1 MDGDAPD
8 SKSGAARNGSDS
20 AVQAAQ
26 KTVAGMSA
34 SYKAD
39 VVDAAATSYKF
50 PVDEFSLALKAMDAL
65 GLKWS
70 THAQRAVLRG
80 ATMEQRAIAFLLA
93 ERIYSAK
100 LRKVAAAT
108 LNWNVARQS
117 LLDLKAAEAFRPHE
131 MAYVNSPAINDGY
144 PGPFKADTIAAMAA
158 SAAKAR
164 AASAAAVEPGTDPG
178 KGKAIAAR
186 AGTHRTVQRTA
197 AAA

>member
-1 MDGDAPD
+1 VDGDAPD

-39 VVDAAATSYKF
+39 
-50 PVDEFSLALKAMDAL
+50 EFSLALKAIDAL

-70 THAQRAVLRG
+70 ARAQRAVLRG
-80 ATMEQRAIAFLLA
+80 ATMEQLAIAFLLA

-117 LLDLKAAEAFRPHE
+117 HLDLKAAEAFRPHE